1 MSQGPSWEEL
11 ERLLAEMQELQHHKV
26 VGLARR
32 LRPGLTADD
41 IKNPHDFPEL
51 DDRDW
56 QFEDGV
62 LTGIESVASALR
74 AARNERGA

>member
-1 MSQGPSWEEL
+1 MSGGPSWQEL
-11 ERLLAEMQELQHHKV
+11 EQLLEEMQALQHAKV

-56 QFEDGV
+56 QFEDGL
-62 LTGIESVASALR
+62 LTGIESVSSALR
-74 AARNERGA
+74 AMRKSRDA